1 MKYRTI
7 VKAVFLERP
16 NRFIA
21 YVDINGV
28 KETVHVKNTG
38 RCRELLQKGA
48 TVYLEKSDNPSRKT
62 AYDLVAVVKNGRLI
76 NMDSQAPNKAVQEWL
91 LTNELFGDLIAI
103 KPETKYK
110 NSRFDFYVRC
120 ESREAFIEVKGVTL
134 ENAGVV
140 AFPDAPSERAVKHVY
155 ELIEAKRDGYD
166 VYILFVVQMKNV
178 KYLIPNEETHPEFA
192 KALRDAS
199 GAGVNILAYDCMVTE
214 NEMIIDEPVLV
225 KL

>member
-48 TVYLEKSDNPSRKT
+48 TVYLEKSNNHSRKT
-62 AYDLVAVVKNGRLI
+62 AYDLVAVEKNGRLI

-91 LTNELFGDLIAI
+91 LSKELFGDLISL

-110 NSRFDFYVRC
+110 NSRFDFYVKC
-120 ESREAFIEVKGVTL
+120 EDREVFIEVKGVTL
-134 ENAGVV
+134 ENDGVV

-155 ELIEAKRDGYD
+155 ELIEAKQDGYE
-166 VYILFVVQMKNV
+166 VYVLFVVQMKNI
-178 KYLIPNEETHPEFA
+178 KYLIPNEDTHPEFA
-192 KALRDAS
+192 KALREAS
-199 GAGVNILAYDCMVTE
+199 KAGVNIIAYDCVVTE
-214 NEMIIDEPVLV
+214 NEMIIDSPVPV